1 MKNKSILLMSV
12 LSMSMTAYSINLS
25 WLGKF
30 KPVVSR
36 AASVAFNYVKEHKVI
51 AVGVGAIASAGVIAA
66 IALYANKMYKK
77 HVLGPKKLY
86 IAVMT
91 GNEHEVRVLLQ
102 AGVDPNI
109 ADVNNYCEPL
119 LHAAVWA
126 GNVAIVRLLCEYGAN
141 KEQTWCG
148 STPLHMAVKIGYTD
162 IVSILVQAGANKDAV
177 DRHGATALHKAA
189 HDKDK
194 IEIVRILVQAG
205 ANTEAVGG
213 YGHTALHR
221 AVVGGNTE
229 IVRKLV
235 QAGANKDAVDRHG
248 DTALHKAAH
257 DKDKIEIVR
266 ILVQAGANTEAVG
279 GYGHTALHRAVIVG
293 NTEIVR
299 ILVQAGANKDAVD
312 RHGVTALHK
321 AAYDKDKIEIV
332 RILVQAGANTEA
344 VGGYGHTALHRA
356 VIGGNT
362 EIVRTLVQAGAN
374 KEAEDSRGDTPLHL
388 AVRGGSSEIVRI
400 LAQAGANI
408 EAVGGYGHTA
418 LHRAVIGCNTEIVRT
433 LVQAGANKEAVD
445 GNGRT
450 LRALAQD
457 EHRQEIIDYLDSL
470 PQKQEEMHA
479 AARAGNVG
487 KVQELVAQG
496 APVWPGIVAAIR
508 EYNPE
513 APSREYGEIARLL
526 LETMGMSQAARAKCA
541 DGQTLLHVAAACGNT
556 KFAEALL
563 CYGAAVNAQDSR
575 GNTPLRITDSPGMA
589 LFLMSRAAEPSIT
602 NVLGEDYFSTH
613 VNALQQSFSH
623 LLENEHKIQALSAR

>member
-221 AVVGGNTE
+221 AVVG
-229 IVRKLV
+229 
-235 QAGANKDAVDRHG
+235 
-248 DTALHKAAH
+248 
-257 DKDKIEIVR
+257 
-266 ILVQAGANTEAVG
+266 
-279 GYGHTALHRAVIVG
+279 G